1 MRNKRKQN
9 QISAPGLAL
18 VMVLASWALAQASE
32 PQASE
37 PQGSEAQ
44 GSQAQG
50 SQRQVSDPQVA
61 DPQVSERENSNCPT
75 KGALGTAR
83 VMAVDSTTY
92 PRVGLKSFP
101 QTLPLRDHEVVLTF
115 DDGPSPRG
123 TRKVLAAL
131 KKECA
136 RATFFLVGKPVADH
150 PALVRQIA
158 AEGHTIGHHT
168 WSHQSLMRI
177 KPNDATEEID
187 HGIAAVEMALHGVAT
202 TTPSTPFFRFP
213 YFDSSPET
221 LDLLQARGMVV
232 FGADFWASDWK
243 PMTAQ
248 QQLKLL
254 IERLKVARKGIILLH
269 DPRTQTAAMLPA
281 FLRYLRD
288 NDYSVVQLVPRALA
302 VELNEGN

>member
-9 QISAPGLAL
+9 KISAPGLAT
-18 VMVLASWALAQASE
+18 VMVLASLALAQASE
-32 PQASE
+32 PQMSE
-37 PQGSEAQ
+37 PQASQPQISEPQISEAQ
-44 GSQAQG
+44 A
-50 SQRQVSDPQVA
+50 SDPQA
-61 DPQVSERENSNCPT
+61 LNCPQ
-75 KGALGTAR
+75 KGALGTTR
-83 VMAVDSTTY
+83 VLTVDPTAY

-115 DDGPSPRG
+115 DDGPNPRG

-131 KKECA
+131 KQECV
-136 RATFFLVGKPVADH
+136 RATFFLVGKPSSEH
-150 PALVRQIA
+150 PALVRRIA
-158 AEGHTIGHHT
+158 AEGHTVGHHT

-177 KPNDATEEID
+177 KPDDATEEID
-187 HGIAAVEMALHGVAT
+187 HGIAAVEMALHGIAT

-288 NDYSVVQLVPRALA
+288 NDYSVVHLVPRALA
-302 VELNEGN
+302 VELNEGH